1 VDPESQEWYE
11 WARGTLGYLGL
22 SLHETEGLTETEL
35 RAQLSFRTGAIAGAL
50 LKFGPPGALRDLW
63 TGLKEEPGS

>member
-1 VDPESQEWYE
+1 MESPEWSD

-22 SLHETEGLTETEL
+22 SLDETEGLNDAEL
-35 RAQLSFRTGAIAGAL
+35 RAQLSFRTGAVAGAL

-63 TGLKEEPGS
+63 TELKREPGA